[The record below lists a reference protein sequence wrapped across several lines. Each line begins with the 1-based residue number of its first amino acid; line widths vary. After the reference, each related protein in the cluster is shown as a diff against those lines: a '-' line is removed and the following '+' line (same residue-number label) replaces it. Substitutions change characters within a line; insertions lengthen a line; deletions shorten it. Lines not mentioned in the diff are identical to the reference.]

1 MYNYTLSFQDVLTYN
16 QFNLS
21 STKGK
26 KTGNRFR
33 IIVSVYFVLLAGIL
47 FYIGNYISGALLV
60 AAAAIYPFLGQ
71 LLTKRL
77 VMKTL
82 KNAVVTNCSGMIDS
96 PISLQLLDNHMVI
109 IDQGGD
115 CNYKISS
122 VESVSE
128 ITDLFFFKINN
139 SQIIIVPKSDEGLTS
154 SIRKVIADHQLN
166 HIINLDW
173 KY

>member
-1 MYNYTLSFQDVLTYN
+1 
-16 QFNLS
+16 
-21 STKGK
+21 
-26 KTGNRFR
+26 
-33 IIVSVYFVLLAGIL
+33 
-47 FYIGNYISGALLV
+47 
-60 AAAAIYPFLGQ
+60 
-71 LLTKRL
+71 
-77 VMKTL
+77 MKTL
-82 KNAVVTNCSGMIDS
+82 KKAIVTNCSGMIDS
-96 PISLQLLDNHMVI
+96 PISLQLLDNHIVI
-109 IDQGGD
+109 TDQGGD

-128 ITDLFFFKINN
+128 ITDLFFFKIKN